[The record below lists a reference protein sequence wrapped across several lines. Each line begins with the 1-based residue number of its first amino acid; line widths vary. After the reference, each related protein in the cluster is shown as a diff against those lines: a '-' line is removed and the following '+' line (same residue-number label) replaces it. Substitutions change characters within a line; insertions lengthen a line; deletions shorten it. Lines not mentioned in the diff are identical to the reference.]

1 MIIGTLVVVILVV
14 FLFFFVI
21 IYQRKMLTN
30 QVAIQK
36 LQKEKQRE
44 LLNAVFE
51 TQESERKR
59 LSEDLHDSVGQV
71 LSAIKLNLYRLNTL
85 GAENNTMSPVIE
97 DTRALAEECI
107 LEIRNIIQNVL
118 PPLLTDFGLGEALAD
133 LCAKMQ
139 SATGIQVECKIDA
152 LPGRYEPII
161 EVTLYRIVQELFG
174 NATKHAQASEIKVSL
189 IRQEGGLEIY
199 FKDNG
204 IGFNKNEAKPGFGL
218 KNMQSRMQLIKG
230 ELEITSEPGK
240 GTAAFITLKI

>member
-1 MIIGTLVVVILVV
+1 MVVILVV
-14 FLFFFVI
+14 FLFLFVI

-30 QVAIQK
+30 QVEIQR
-36 LQKEKQRE
+36 LQKEKQQD

-85 GAENNTMSPVIE
+85 GGENKTISPVIE

-118 PPLLTDFGLGEALAD
+118 PPLLTDFGLAEALAD
-133 LCAKMQ
+133 LCTKMQ
-139 SATGIQVECKIDA
+139 SATGIHVECKIEA
-152 LPGRYEPII
+152 SSGRYDPII

-174 NATKHAQASEIKVSL
+174 NASKHSMASEIKVSL
-189 IRQEGGLEIY
+189 TAKEGSLEIQ
-199 FKDNG
+199 FGDNG
-204 IGFNKNEAKPGFGL
+204 VGFDKNEARRGFGL

-230 ELEITSEPGK
+230 DLEIISGPGK